1 MFYAQDQE
9 EKEYASANLEVTAD
23 FPDNPFGHITNG
35 QRNKV
40 VLKLANKDNADFSVL
55 AVSGK
60 VSLVEQPDKILRNL
74 TALRYDLTVT
84 PEGTVEIPYLFHSEF
99 APGDLALTIFIDV
112 LGDEKLLRVVGYEGI
127 VTIVDPET
135 SWFDPQLIFLYIVLS
150 AVALGVA
157 YIINAAFFGGS
168 KPAKAKASKEP
179 AVKPTHRDE
188 KGQMILDESWIPQE
202 QLGKSPKQSPRAK
215 KRSNAGRK

>member
-1 MFYAQDQE
+1 FAQEQE

-40 VLKLANKDNADFSVL
+40 ILTLANKDKADFSVL

-60 VSLVEQPDKILRNL
+60 ISLIDQPDKIHRNL

-84 PEGTVEIPYLFHSEF
+84 PEGTVEIPYVFHSEF
-99 APGDLALTIFIDV
+99 APGDHALTIFVDV
-112 LGDEKLLRVVGYEGI
+112 LGDEKLLRVIGYDGI
-127 VTIVDPET
+127 ITIVDPET

-157 YIINAAFFGGS
+157 YVINAAFFGGAN
-168 KPAKAKASKEP
+168 PVKAKKVSKEP
-179 AVKPTHRDE
+179 AVKPTHRDD
-188 KGQMILDESWIPQE
+188 KGQMILDESWIPQG
-202 QLGKSPKQSPRAK
+202 QLGKSPKESPRAK
-215 KRSNAGRK
+215 KRSNTGRK